1 MERLLQYLDE
11 LDDFVW
17 SMPLLWEQVRRLV
30 ARLIAL
36 LAGILVGI
44 AIAVASATMPLLV
57 GGLFLAAIVALIVRA
72 ARQPTARWTARHS

>member
-17 SMPLLWEQVRRLV
+17 SMPLLWEQVRRLL

-36 LAGILVGI
+36 IGGILLG
-44 AIAVASATMPLLV
+44 ATVALATVTMPLLA
-57 GGLFLAAIVALIVRA
+57 GALLLAGIVALLGLA
-72 ARQPTARWTARHS
+72 ARQPTGRWTTRHS